1 MDTWWS
7 SLSAAQQVLW
17 GIGIFSSV
25 MLVIQMGLSLIGMGH
40 HDMGVG
46 QDHSAASPDH
56 DHTPLLRF
64 FTIRTALAFGTGL
77 GWGGLMLISWGIPQW
92 LAIFLAVGIG
102 LGFVVGVIGLMG
114 LFASLAT
121 SGSVDLDQAVDHQG
135 EVTLAIPGYGSGYGK
150 MLLSIQGR
158 SIEIEAYT
166 RGTDIRRGTR
176 VRVVRREGSGMLFV
190 EPMVN

>member
-1 MDTWWS
+1 MDAWWS

-25 MLVIQMGLSLIGMGH
+25 MLVIQMGLSLIGMDH
-40 HDMGVG
+40 HDTDVG
-46 QDHSAASPDH
+46 QGHSAASPDH
-56 DHTPLLRF
+56 DHTPLFRF

-114 LFASLAT
+114 LFVSLAT

-166 RGTDIRRGTR
+166 RGADIRRGTR

>member
-1 MDTWWS
+1 MDAWWS
-7 SLSAAQQVLW
+7 SLSGAQQTLW

-25 MLVIQMGLSLIGMGH
+25 MLVLQMGLSLIGIDH
-40 HDMGVG
+40 HGGDVG
-46 QDHSAASPDH
+46 QDHSAASTDH
-56 DHTPLLRF
+56 DHTPVLRF

-92 LAIFLAVGIG
+92 LAIFLAVGTG
-102 LGFVVGVIGLMG
+102 LGFAVSVMGLMG

-121 SGSVDLDQAVDHQG
+121 SGSVDLDQAVNNQG

-158 SIEIEAYT
+158 SLEIEAYT
-166 RGTDIRRGTR
+166 RGADIRRGTR

-190 EPMVN
+190 EPMVS

>member
-46 QDHSAASPDH
+46 QDHSAAGTDH

-102 LGFVVGVIGLMG
+102 LGFVVGVVGLMG